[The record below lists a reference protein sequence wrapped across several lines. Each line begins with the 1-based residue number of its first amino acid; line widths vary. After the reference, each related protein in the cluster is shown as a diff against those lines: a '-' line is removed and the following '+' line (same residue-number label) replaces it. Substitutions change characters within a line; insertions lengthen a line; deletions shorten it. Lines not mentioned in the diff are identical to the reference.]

1 MTARRLVL
9 LLATSTLAI
18 ACKSD
23 EPNGELLALIDDYDY
38 ERDGSRALLCS
49 CPSEL
54 GYASEA
60 ECEAGLGDIGPAEK
74 DCIADAFAADE
85 ELGRNYLECIV
96 GVQSDYRD
104 CLNEYLACEPDWT
117 AICDQEKDDAALTNC
132 PELPSDAADAFAA
145 CF

>member
-1 MTARRLVL
+1 MTARSLVL
-9 LLATSTLAI
+9 LLATTLLAT
-18 ACKSD
+18 ACKGD
-23 EPNGELLALIDDYDY
+23 EPSAELLGLIDDYDY

-60 ECEAGLGDIGPAEK
+60 ECEAGLGDIGAAEK
-74 DCIADAFAADE
+74 DCIAAAFADDE
-85 ELGRNYLECIV
+85 ALGRNYLECVV

-104 CLNEYLACEPDWT
+104 CLNMYLACEPDWYAT
-117 AICDQEKDDAALTNC
+117 CDQERDDAALTSC
-132 PELPSDAADAFAA
+132 PELPSEVANAYAA